1 MRKCS
6 TCGRMLEDSDFYASD
21 KYRCKECHRKQKKA
35 SYDKYHPQIYM
46 GDEGRLLKRSQGHP
60 CIFWN
65 GNMISELK
73 RYYPTTKN
81 AELADYF
88 GVSQRTINRKAKEL
102 GLVKDEAWM
111 VEIAT
116 ENGIYGKVTKARK
129 LKEIENR
136 KNNGKHNELG
146 CI

>member
-35 SYDKYHPQIYM
+35 SYDKYHPQVYM

-65 GNMISELK
+65 GNMISDLK
-73 RYYPTTKN
+73 RYYPNTSN
-81 AELADYF
+81 QELVELF
-88 GVSQRTINRKAKEL
+88 GVSERTIVRKAREL
-102 GLVKDEAWM
+102 GLSKSKEHVSKVNKGKSVLAHIVKRKRR
-111 VEIAT
+111 I
-116 ENGIYGKVTKARK
+116 NKNYGIK
-129 LKEIENR
+129 
-136 KNNGKHNELG
+136 
-146 CI
+146 